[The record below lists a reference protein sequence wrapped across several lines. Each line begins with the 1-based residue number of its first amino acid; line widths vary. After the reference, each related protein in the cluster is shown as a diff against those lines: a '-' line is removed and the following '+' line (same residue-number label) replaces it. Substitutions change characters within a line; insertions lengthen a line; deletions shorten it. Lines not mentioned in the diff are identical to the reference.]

1 MQYIMHNIRYLYIFY
16 AVAFFFLLVKLN
28 AFILMF
34 HAKHFDIF
42 TLKNAKSYPHFI
54 DINGGKV
61 YKKPKYFTPNTH
73 FSILF

>member
-1 MQYIMHNIRYLYIFY
+1 MFY
-16 AVAFFFLLVKLN
+16 TMSLFFLLVKLS
-28 AFILMF
+28 ASILMF

-42 TLKNAKSYPHFI
+42 EAKNAKSYPHFI

-61 YKKPKYFTPNTH
+61 YKKPKYFAPNTH